1 MKRLLGYTLVELI
14 IAVAIIAILVTLGVS
29 AYTQAQGRQIGKSAA
44 ELILS
49 TLQEN
54 QKQAKIGDKDCAG
67 VYLGQIISYTA
78 GGNSISSVSSC
89 QGGVMGTT
97 HTTTISNIS
106 FVSSANFTFK
116 PLASGIDLGAGVS
129 TLLLNFTSN
138 SLTYQIQ
145 ITNPGTITYQGIQ

>member
-1 MKRLLGYTLVELI
+1 MKTLRGYTLVELI
-14 IAVAIIAILVTLGVS
+14 IAVAIIAILVTLGIS

-54 QKQAKIGDKDCAG
+54 QKQAKIGNKDCIG
-67 VYLGQIISYTA
+67 QYLGQIVSFSA
-78 GGNSISSVSSC
+78 GGNTITSQSSC
-89 QGGVMGTT
+89 AGGSLGAVK
-97 HTTTISNIS
+97 TTTISNIA
-106 FVSSANFTFK
+106 FVSGSTITFK

-129 TLLLNFTSN
+129 TLLLKFISS

-145 ITNPGTITYQGIQ
+145 ITSPGTITYQGIQ